1 MVRRYIGP
9 TKIQVPI
16 VTIPDFY
23 NPNFIQKRRLK
34 RIIDDNYEQYF
45 PWRGKSSNMN
55 VPMISEPKIFSEL
68 YNKFLDISREMFGK
82 FTLSDRNLSTCWVY
96 RGNKIDRGNR
106 TEKWWHNHSTS
117 STINAVYYLQVF
129 NDGVSFIGLDGQVQD
144 YLPKNNELII
154 FPADL
159 VHSPQPCTLQKYR
172 YSVNM
177 EILTEET
184 SSDLFSRVFKYG
196 FS

>member
-1 MVRRYIGP
+1 MA
-9 TKIQVPI
+9 TKIPI
-16 VTIPDFY
+16 LTIPNFY
-23 NPNFIQKRRLK
+23 NPNFIEKWK
-34 RIIDDNYEQYF
+34 FKKVIDKNYEQYF
-45 PWRGKSSNMN
+45 PWQGMSVNMN
-55 VPMISEPKIFSEL
+55 VPVLSEYKVFSKL
-68 YNKFLDISREMFGK
+68 YDRFLTTSREMFGEFK
-82 FTLSDRNLSTCWVY
+82 LSKSNLKTCWAY
-96 RGNKIDRGNR
+96 RGNNIDRGNR
-106 TEKWWHNHSTS
+106 TDLWWHNHAHS

-129 NDGVSFIGLDGQVQD
+129 NDGVSFIGLDGEVFD
-144 YLPKNNELII
+144 YVPKNNELII

-184 SSDLFSRVFKYG
+184 VSDLFSRVFKYG

>member
-1 MVRRYIGP
+1 MV
-9 TKIQVPI
+9 TKIPLI
-16 VTIPDFY
+16 TIPDFY

-34 RIIDDNYEQYF
+34 GIIDENYKQYF
-45 PWRGKSSNMN
+45 PWQGRPLNMN
-55 VPMISEPKIFSEL
+55 VPVLSEYKVFSKL
-68 YNKFLDISREMFGK
+68 YDRFLTTSREMFGK
-82 FTLSDRNLSTCWVY
+82 FTLSDKNLPTCWVY
-96 RGNKIDRGNR
+96 RGNNVDRGTR
-106 TEKWWHNHSTS
+106 LDGWWHNHAHS

-129 NDGVSFIGLDGQVQD
+129 NDGVSFIGLDGEVFD

-184 SSDLFSRVFKYG
+184 VSDLFSRVFKYG
-196 FS
+196 FP